1 MNKHFPLTCLLLGF
15 LLVACVPGV
24 NNSLNPANRGL
35 IEQLPIKITGNT
47 DVAIAPGQTIYL
59 LSTVGFRDADGGYT
73 NICHDLSVNSS
84 KDKTDLVTLEYSSE
98 AVVLNV
104 RSVNVRLYEDDV
116 LLCGGN
122 AILTMNVRDGTTPGV
137 YPIAATLR
145 IEDGEENGQ
154 VELSFNVRV
163 TEPAPRKYINDT

>member
-1 MNKHFPLTCLLLGF
+1 MPMTKHSPLTYLFLGF

-35 IEQLPIKITGNT
+35 IEQLPIKITDNT
-47 DVAIAPGQTIYL
+47 EVTIASGQTIYL
-59 LSTVGFRDADGGYT
+59 LSTTGFRDADGGYT

-104 RSVNVRLYEDDV
+104 RLVDVRLYEDDV
-116 LLCGGN
+116 LLCGGKT
-122 AILTMNVRDGTTPGV
+122 ILTMNVRDGVKPGV
-137 YPIAATLR
+137 YKVITPLK
-145 IEDGEENGQ
+145 IEDGEENGE

-163 TEPAPRKYINDT
+163 VESAS